1 MSKNRNKVKRKIVKL
16 RDHSDIQI
24 EEWLS
29 FRIITMKT
37 NTILDSIPCQVRG
50 LILAVCFLMNSYA
63 QDDISIQVQNT
74 LIDYGRTDIDISCR
88 VDGTSIESI
97 DIIQL
102 KRSDTNI
109 VSISDDGIS
118 WQDTELQTRS
128 KIDASIL
135 NILSSHLDVMDLLKE
150 NKKNVLC
157 VVMQCL

>member
-1 MSKNRNKVKRKIVKL
+1 M
-16 RDHSDIQI
+16 
-24 EEWLS
+24 
-29 FRIITMKT
+29 
-37 NTILDSIPCQVRG
+37 
-50 LILAVCFLMNSYA
+50 
-63 QDDISIQVQNT
+63 
-74 LIDYGRTDIDISCR
+74 IDYGRTDIDISCR

-135 NILSSHLDVMDLLKE
+135 NILSSHLDVMVMACDVNQTKDEGSYQCVLLATGNE
-150 NKKNVLC
+150 NPLKVSNIVNLNITGIDFVPNLSVIRFANTC
-157 VVMQCL
+157 VKCLV